1 MYSTS
6 ITLAGMR
13 GFCQHLPDVLTLAA
27 AEQTDQ
33 KGNDKNATNHWQGD
47 YQDLE
52 VHCRQNQSDNVIQK
66 SQIADLS
73 SR

>member
-13 GFCQHLPDVLTLAA
+13 GFCQPELTLHSPDVLTLAA

-33 KGNDKNATNHWQGD
+33 KGNDKNATNH
-47 YQDLE
+47 
-52 VHCRQNQSDNVIQK
+52 
-66 SQIADLS
+66 
-73 SR
+73 

>member
-13 GFCQHLPDVLTLAA
+13 GFYQHLPDVLTLAA

-33 KGNDKNATNHWQGD
+33 KCNDKNGTNH
-47 YQDLE
+47 
-52 VHCRQNQSDNVIQK
+52 
-66 SQIADLS
+66 
-73 SR
+73 